1 MSLRERWRVAGTIA
15 QEIRFNGYL
24 EANPAN
30 LSRIKEKP
38 ERIMSQIKR
47 SSAMNSIMTG
57 FIIVV
62 LGVTMLASAVFLST
76 TTQKELQ
83 LAVSLGIFLLIGFVL
98 IFFMNLMSTTGFYGA
113 GAMILPSTLP
123 FDKSDLEGLMLL
135 AFARIFIAPIVLL
148 LVIFPALVMLFFGVI
163 TGIFMLVALAATSI
177 LSLGALIKASG
188 WFYTKTQSGDESV
201 FSTIIRI
208 GTGLGMVLGFVVA
221 YSSINFIPQITD
233 FVISISVTVGSSV
246 TGVLAL
252 LFPFS
257 FGFVAAILAYGPV
270 FPLTT
275 NIAAIVA
282 SVFYVFLGIR
292 TYRTSGKTLR
302 ALAVGNVSVSTT
314 GSVLPIDLRVSS
326 ELRALIRKDLRVAT
340 RSLGSIM
347 LLVFPTFMFLIIF
360 PSLSTFTGSGIGS
373 LTVLIFVGYATG
385 FSGMT
390 MIGLLNLDTQ
400 GAAIYEGLPLRTEMV
415 LRGKIAIFAVAYI
428 VSIIIVFVVLLANT
442 LSSPFLLLIPLFQ
455 IPCGYSIGAACG
467 AVIYR
472 IRGNGRATAVNLV
485 GDQAIVLVA
494 LLVCA
499 VVGLV
504 PLLGYALV
512 LLNTGSHLLSVLTQL
527 LIAIIE
533 TLLIHVSLRFVL
545 VD

>member
-1 MSLRERWRVAGTIA
+1 LSLRERWRIAGTIA
-15 QEIRFNGYL
+15 QEFRFNGYL

-148 LVIFPALVMLFFGVI
+148 LVVFPALVMLFFGVI
-163 TGIFMLVALAATSI
+163 TGIFMLVALSATSI

-233 FVISISVTVGSSV
+233 FVISISATLGSSV

-270 FPLTT
+270 FPLIT

-282 SVFYVFLGIR
+282 SAFYVFLGIR
-292 TYRTSGKTLR
+292 TYRTSGRTLR
-302 ALAVGNVSVSTT
+302 TLAVGNVSVSTT
-314 GSVLPIDLRVSS
+314 GSLLPIDLRVSS

-340 RSLGSIM
+340 RSLGSII

-360 PSLSTFTGSGIGS
+360 PSLSTFTASGIGS

-415 LRGKIAIFAVAYI
+415 LRGKIAIFAVAYV
-428 VSIIIVFVVLLANT
+428 VSIIVVFVVLLANT

-472 IRGNGRATAVNLV
+472 IRGNGHATAVNLV